1 MTKENKNLDEAENS
15 VLNIG
20 VSHSCINDLLPL
32 IADDYHAKTNIHQE
46 YYTNTCWG
54 TINGKIF
61 IRCQLN
67 PIPNCG

>member
-1 MTKENKNLDEAENS
+1 MNKEQNLNEPQS
-15 VLNIG
+15 QQLNIAG
-20 VSHSCINDLLPL
+20 VSRSCINDLLPL
-32 IADDYHAKTNIHQE
+32 IADDYNAKTTVHKG